1 MKVYLSIIFFIFS
14 FQSWTKAEDI
24 RDFEIEGM
32 SIGDSLLNH
41 FNERTIINNINNS
54 IRGKFYISSIRDTK
68 FKDYDS
74 IDFYLKSNDKKYE
87 IHAINAMIYYDNQI
101 DKCKIKKKEVLN
113 NLENILKIK
122 FLTFEGKHNL
132 DNESKTYQSFYRFSN
147 DANIRVECYSWI
159 NNTKKKYNFVDNL
172 SISLVSK
179 KIQKWISDGYE

>member
-1 MKVYLSIIFFIFS
+1 MKKLLIFS
-14 FQSWTKAEDI
+14 LILINLIFSSKADDI
-24 RDFEIEGM
+24 RDFQIEGI
-32 SIGDSLLNH
+32 SVGDSLLNH
-41 FNERTIINNINNS
+41 FNEKTIINNINNI

-122 FLTFEGKHNL
+122 FFTFEGKHNL
-132 DNESKTYQSFYRFSN
+132 DNESKLYQSFYRFSN

-159 NNTKKKYNFVDNL
+159 NNTKKKYDFVDNL